1 MPVILI
7 ERSIMDTIFD
17 WLDKKHL
24 KYNDKKLIEEAFIH
38 SSYVNENKL
47 YKHDNERL
55 EFMGDAVLQLWSTRK
70 LFSLEPALSE
80 GQMTT
85 LRAQLV
91 CEEALAAYNRQLGLW
106 HYLRLGVGEEKTG
119 GRHRDSILADMFEAF
134 LGAMYLDQGMDAVD
148 VILEEV
154 LTPAISRP
162 KSEKVIDYKT
172 KLQEYV
178 QGDTRKNVHY
188 ETVHI
193 SGPSNKP
200 EFEVIVLLDDI
211 ILGRGKGLA
220 KKRAEQMAAKDA
232 FEKMVK

>member
-1 MPVILI
+1 MTGVQ
-7 ERSIMDTIFD
+7 TC
-17 WLDKKHL
+17 
-24 KYNDKKLIEEAFIH
+24 
-38 SSYVNENKL
+38 
-47 YKHDNERL
+47 
-55 EFMGDAVLQLWSTRK
+55 
-70 LFSLEPALSE
+70 ALPI
-80 GQMTT
+80 
-85 LRAQLV
+85 
-91 CEEALAAYNRQLGLW
+91 Y
-106 HYLRLGVGEEKTG
+106 
-119 GRHRDSILADMFEAF
+119 
-134 LGAMYLDQGMDAVD
+134 

-211 ILGRGKGLA
+211 ILGRGKGLS